1 MTTQAINSRKSFILH
16 KDSLD
21 ILDKLSDEQA
31 GKLFKSIHFYQK
43 KQEIP
48 ELDFALDLVFTS
60 FLNQF
65 KRDDGNYKITCE
77 ARKLAG
83 SKGGKQKVANA
94 SKCKQKVANLA
105 DNKSESKSESK
116 NKNVNVNLECKSQLD
131 SFCDDITKSLKNII
145 ENKLSRKVSS
155 NGWQKQIKL
164 TIKDLA
170 VRGEEK
176 AKQDIIKCIQAI
188 EDHFGK
194 DYFPVIQSASSLRE
208 KFAKIENYLAKT
220 PENKKNNIEGE
231 LKQIES
237 KLKQID
243 PLADIKIKDKNIII
257 ILSTFESL
265 MLNKG
270 IINKE
275 LTPLCN
281 NIGYTTQLT
290 NN

>member
-1 MTTQAINSRKSFILH
+1 MATPTINNRKSFILH

-65 KRDDGNYKITCE
+65 RRDDENYKITCE

-94 SKCKQKVANLA
+94 SNCKQKVANLA

-116 NKNVNVNLECKSQLD
+116 NKNVNDNLECKSQLD
-131 SFCDDITKSLKNII
+131 DFCDDIAKSLKDII
-145 ENKLSRKVSS
+145 EKKLSRKVST
-155 NGWQKQIKL
+155 NDWQKQIKL

-194 DYFPVIQSASSLRE
+194 DYFPVIQSANSLRE

-220 PENKKNNIEGE
+220 PEAKKNNIEQEFYE
-231 LKQIES
+231 LV
-237 KLKQID
+237 
-243 PLADIKIKDKNIII
+243 KN
-257 ILSTFESL
+257 
-265 MLNKG
+265 NKG
-270 IINKE
+270 
-275 LTPLCN
+275 
-281 NIGYTTQLT
+281 GF
-290 NN
+290 